1 MDARNPGAYFMI
13 GERRESPEAAHPAAY
28 PAAHSRIL
36 SGLARRLAS
45 APQDIFLD
53 IAESAVEL
61 CRASA
66 ACVCVV
72 KDEGEGR
79 ALLCVAKAGPHAG
92 ELASALPFNLETV
105 QSLLDGKCAVALSAN
120 APGWIFREVPFV
132 EAMISRFH
140 VDDRIAGA
148 IWIAGADRQQRFASE
163 EARMLED
170 LGHFAAAACRIDAE
184 REPRFIQFMRHLP
197 GLAWIKDLE
206 GRYVF
211 ANDAAAR
218 AFGKPCQ
225 DLYGKTDDEVFPAE
239 VAAAFRENDA
249 LALQHATGLRTTET
263 LEHDDG
269 IHHSLVSKFPILGP
283 DGKAILIGGM
293 AIDITERIKA
303 ESALQGMNA
312 FLEERV
318 RERTDAFVEA
328 NAKYQAM
335 FDQGL
340 FAGLMTTDGTLIDAN
355 RSSLEACGFTRE
367 EVIGKPF
374 WETGW
379 WNRSPEIQSW
389 LMAGFAQAVQG
400 RVFRGETPFF
410 VAGGGERIVDFAF
423 MPIKD
428 QDGEVRYVVP
438 TGMDITDRRVAE
450 QERKAVDVLR
460 ESELRFRHMADHAP
474 VLIWI
479 SATDKKCIWFNKPWL
494 DFVGRPLEKELG
506 DGWAENVHP
515 DDLERCVKTYESC
528 FDLRQPFS
536 MDYRLRRHDG
546 EYRWILDNGVPLLS
560 STGEFMGYIGSCMD
574 ISELKSVEAALRES
588 EARFRSMADNAPVLI
603 WVNGIH
609 GCEFVNREYLRFL
622 GRSFEEVRWMNWK
635 EFLHPED
642 ADDYLEKYRE
652 AFEKRAPFEAQTR
665 FRRADGLYRWIR
677 SSAAPRFTVDEA
689 FLGYVGCSVDITD
702 IQKSAD
708 ALREADRRK
717 DEFLA
722 TLAHELRN
730 PLAPI
735 RNSLHILRIAGS
747 GAAASR
753 VLDMMDR
760 QVNQMVRL
768 VEDLLEVSRITRGKF
783 ELRRERVELS
793 TIVRAAIETSKPLIE
808 AARHELIV
816 HLPSESLLIDGDP
829 VRLAQVFANLMNN
842 AAKYTEEG
850 GRIWISA
857 MDNGQN
863 VTVSVR
869 DNGMGIPETML
880 PKVFDLFTQVDR
892 SGRRAQG
899 GLGIGLTLVKR
910 LVTMHH
916 GSVEARSDGPGCGS
930 EFLVTLPLAEP
941 GLLEEDVDALRPEVS
956 AQAGRRRRVLV
967 VDDNRD
973 AADSLGILLRFS
985 GVEVHVA
992 HDGSAA
998 LEAMR
1003 AFSPEIVILDLGM
1016 PGMDGY
1022 DVARRI
1028 RQQRK
1033 FQDVV
1038 LIALTGWGQPE
1049 DRKRSNEAGFDHHLV
1064 KPVELDALQALLTSL
1079 EEAES

>member
-1 MDARNPGAYFMI
+1 MI
-13 GERRESPEAAHPAAY
+13 GERSRRTTPDPEME
-28 PAAHSRIL
+28 SRIL
-36 SGLARRLAS
+36 SDLARHLANS
-45 APQDIFLD
+45 PENIFIE
-53 IAESAVEL
+53 IAKSAVEM
-61 CRASA
+61 CGADA
-66 ACVCVV
+66 ACVF
-72 KDEGEGR
+72 
-79 ALLCVAKAGPHAG
+79 LLEQGSEADSVSCVAQAGPGAT
-92 ELASALPFNLETV
+92 ELAGALPTDLET
-105 QSLLDGKCAVALSAN
+105 LLAKST
-120 APGWIFREVPFV
+120 FTQ
-132 EAMISRFH
+132 AMQSRFL
-140 VDDRIAGA
+140 VGGQVAGA
-148 IWIAGADRQQRFASE
+148 IWIAASE
-163 EARMLED
+163 QEPRFSTEEQRILES
-170 LGHFAAAACRIDAE
+170 LGHFAAAARRLGAE
-184 REPRFIQFMRHLP
+184 Q
-197 GLAWIKDLE
+197 
-206 GRYVF
+206 
-211 ANDAAAR
+211 
-218 AFGKPCQ
+218 
-225 DLYGKTDDEVFPAE
+225 
-239 VAAAFRENDA
+239 
-249 LALQHATGLRTTET
+249 
-263 LEHDDG
+263 
-269 IHHSLVSKFPILGP
+269 
-283 DGKAILIGGM
+283 
-293 AIDITERIKA
+293 ERSKA
-303 ESALQGMNA
+303 ESLLQEMNA
-312 FLEERV
+312 LLEERV
-318 RERTDAFVEA
+318 REKTDALVEA

-355 RSSLEACGFTRE
+355 RSSLDTCGFTEE

-379 WNRSPEIQSW
+379 WNRSPEVQAW

-400 RVFRGETPFF
+400 HVFRGETPYF
-410 VAGGGERIVDFAF
+410 VANGEQRIVDFAF

-428 QDGEVRYVVP
+428 EDGEVRYVVP
-438 TGMDITDRRVAE
+438 TGMDITDRRIAE
-450 QERKAVDVLR
+450 QERKTLDVLQ
-460 ESELRFRHMADHAP
+460 ESDLRFRQMADNAP

-479 SATDKKCIWFNKPWL
+479 SGPDKKCIWFNKPWL
-494 DFVGRPLEKELG
+494 DFVGRSLEQELG

-515 DDLERCVKTYESC
+515 DDLERCVKTYETC
-528 FDLRQPFS
+528 FDLRQPFA

-546 EYRWILDNGVPLLS
+546 EYCWVLDNGVPFLNS
-560 STGEFMGYIGSCMD
+560 AGEFMGYIGSCMD
-574 ISELKSVEAALRES
+574 ISEQKTVEAELRES
-588 EARFRSMADNAPVLI
+588 EARFRSLADHAPVLI
-603 WVNGIH
+603 WVNGIR

-635 EFLHPED
+635 DFLHPED
-642 ADDYLEKYRE
+642 ADDYLLTYQQ
-652 AFEKRAPFEAQTR
+652 AFENRAPFEAQTR
-665 FRRADGLYRWIR
+665 FRRADGQYRWIR
-677 SSAAPRFTVDEA
+677 SSATPRFTPDRM
-689 FLGYVGCSVDITD
+689 FLGYVGCSMDITD
-702 IQKSAD
+702 IKKSGD
-708 ALREADRRK
+708 ALKEADRRK

-735 RNSLHILRIAGS
+735 RNSLHILRIAGNGS
-747 GAAASR
+747 AAAR

-768 VEDLLEVSRITRGKF
+768 VEDLLEVSRITRGKI

-816 HLPSESLLIDGDP
+816 LLPSESLLIEGDQA
-829 VRLAQVFANLMNN
+829 RLAQVFANLMNN

-850 GRIWISA
+850 GRIWVSA
-857 MDNGQN
+857 MANGPD

-869 DNGMGIPETML
+869 DNGMGIPETMV

-892 SGRRAQG
+892 SGRRSQG

-910 LVTMHH
+910 LVAMH
-916 GSVEARSDGPGCGS
+916 GGTVQAKSDGPGCGS

-941 GLLEEDVDALRPEVS
+941 GYLEEEQNGLPPEAS
-956 AQAGRRRRVLV
+956 AAARKRRVLV

-973 AADSLGILLRFS
+973 AADSLGILLRFA

-1003 AFSPEIVILDLGM
+1003 AFQPEIVILDLGM

-1028 RQQRK
+1028 RQQGK
-1033 FQDVV
+1033 YEDVV

-1079 EEAES
+1079 ETADS